1 MVMHHNGSLR
11 LAGMVVDNSLK
22 VVFGR
27 DDAEPVGSDNQKIGI
42 HKRQVT
48 NHSLEVVAAMTAE
61 NNQLTHALCIEG
73 GNYVF
78 QNGLLGGIAGMDAE
92 RKFALPRIV
101 CTERYGR
108 HHHTAYTGIL
118 QSQCSRVYSNV
129 MRQNTISEIRQMQI
143 VGLRSS
149 PRQDDNVILHS
160 FHLSIAGNSKVNFS
174 FFHDSLFWG

>member
-1 MVMHHNGSLR
+1 MKRWAGLPAIGMVMHHDGSLR

-61 NNQLTHALCIEG
+61 NNQLAHALCIEG

-78 QNGLLGGIAGMDAE
+78 QNGLLGGEVGE
-92 RKFALPRIV
+92 ALN
-101 CTERYGR
+101 G
-108 HHHTAYTGIL
+108 
-118 QSQCSRVYSNV
+118 SRPGKSVLMYLASGY
-129 MRQNTISEIRQMQI
+129 I
-143 VGLRSS
+143 
-149 PRQDDNVILHS
+149 
-160 FHLSIAGNSKVNFS
+160 
-174 FFHDSLFWG
+174 